1 MPAKPLHDSD
11 INSPLADPKHQASL
25 DAMDKWLIRITN
37 RMHLAYRSVELNSPA
52 SIVQNELSLV
62 HKSVF
67 HLAACINTAMEP
79 VENYLVDLQD
89 ATVPLDNSEKGNDH
103 DN

>member
-1 MPAKPLHDSD
+1 MIEKSTHDSD
-11 INSPLADPKHQASL
+11 TNSPLTDPKHQASL
-25 DAMDKWLIRITN
+25 DAMDQWLIRITN
-37 RMHLAYRSVELNSPA
+37 RMHLAYRSVELNLSD
-52 SIVQNELSLV
+52 SIVRNELSLV

-79 VENYLVDLQD
+79 VENYLADLQD
-89 ATVPLDNSEKGNDH
+89 ETIPPDNSEKGNDY